1 MLFHTK
7 EGRIRAADLEDAFR
21 KAEKLIEDG
30 GLGHTSSIYLD
41 LATGQEKLAASQSV
55 KGNLDERDFL
65 LRWANVAEYE

>member
-7 EGRIRAADLEDAFR
+7 EGRIR
-21 KAEKLIEDG
+21 
-30 GLGHTSSIYLD
+30 
-41 LATGQEKLAASQSV
+41 ATGQEKLAASQSV